1 MTIGEAIARVRA
13 IYSKGPSSDD
23 INLSDRLIYSKL
35 LSSRT
40 LLIKREIDKRRQVSD
55 WIVQTI
61 KCAELEVVKQNE
73 CPCAIPPGC
82 KALRTKYKIPKPVQ
96 SAIGPELESVT
107 TMDGGV
113 VYSKTDWVRK
123 RYKSG
128 NKFTSHQPDYMIKD
142 NYLYLIH
149 KGNLLKYIT
158 IGGVFEDPYQAA
170 LVEGCGG
177 GECIQP
183 YDVDFPID
191 QHLMDA
197 VMQMAVQELVQIFK
211 SIPED
216 SNNDASEDK
225 IRMQQSG
232 K

>member
-1 MTIGEAIARVRA
+1 
-13 IYSKGPSSDD
+13 
-23 INLSDRLIYSKL
+23 
-35 LSSRT
+35 
-40 LLIKREIDKRRQVSD
+40 
-55 WIVQTI
+55 
-61 KCAELEVVKQNE
+61 
-73 CPCAIPPGC
+73 
-82 KALRTKYKIPKPVQ
+82 
-96 SAIGPELESVT
+96 
-107 TMDGGV
+107 
-113 VYSKTDWVRK
+113 
-123 RYKSG
+123 
-128 NKFTSHQPDYMIKD
+128 MIKY